1 MQFREERD
9 ISQSH
14 WGVRYAS
21 WNSFKSSVKFGN
33 LLEIIQGCGILGT
46 QLTQWFFVIIATL
59 HVSKLSDSQQSL
71 ITKICSNQFMWRFLN
86 CKKIEFIGTYTWEF
100 WIAFA
105 YQGSEWGLSL
115 RDFYIVFVTITPGRI
130 HTPHIR
136 CWVPC
141 DSQIYFLTVLK
152 ICAGCTLINIGILVP
167 SSLINLTEWLGGFW
181 ISFFAIKDL
190 LCERCEI

>member
-1 MQFREERD
+1 M
-9 ISQSH
+9 
-14 WGVRYAS
+14 
-21 WNSFKSSVKFGN
+21 
-33 LLEIIQGCGILGT
+33 
-46 QLTQWFFVIIATL
+46 
-59 HVSKLSDSQQSL
+59 
-71 ITKICSNQFMWRFLN
+71 
-86 CKKIEFIGTYTWEF
+86 F

-190 LCERCEI
+190 LCERCEMKKYKWHFWNIAWSFFIYNFQSRVVKIRTWEYYTTLRGNFYYVPETCWLFSFQVSYYCVISI